1 MSIAK
6 KTANISNYFAYSVIL
21 PAQLNNPIH
30 LSIHLLG
37 DNMSEN
43 HPISSLLPAK
53 LYIVATPIGNI
64 SDITLRA
71 IETLQQVDV
80 IAAEDT
86 RHSGKLLSH
95 YQIKKPLFPLH
106 DHNERQRGNV
116 LIEKIK
122 AGQSVALISDAGTPL
137 ISDPGYHLVNEC
149 RDAGVDVVPIPGP
162 SAVITALSAAGLATD
177 RFSFEGFLPA
187 KEKGKQDKLKMLI
200 EESRTMVFYESP
212 RRIQDT
218 LAQIV
223 AIFGADRK
231 VVIARE
237 LTKTFESFY
246 AMPAGEMVDW
256 LNQDSN
262 HCRGEFVLMVA
273 GAKKRREYLSSRI
286 KYFGVIKRASSA

>member
-1 MSIAK
+1 MSLHSESL
-6 KTANISNYFAYSVIL
+6 SN
-21 PAQLNNPIH
+21 
-30 LSIHLLG
+30 
-37 DNMSEN
+37 
-43 HPISSLLPAK
+43 LPAK

-64 SDITLRA
+64 SDISYRA

-95 YQIKKPLFPLH
+95 YQIKKPMFPLH
-106 DHNERQRGNV
+106 DHNERERGKV

-149 RDAGVDVVPIPGP
+149 REKGVDIVPIPG
-162 SAVITALSAAGLATD
+162 ACATITALSAAGLPTD

-187 KEKGKQDKLKMLI
+187 KEKGKQDKLSALM
-200 EESRTMVFYESP
+200 EETRTMVFYESP
-212 RRIQDT
+212 RRIIDT
-218 LAQIV
+218 VEQIV
-223 AIFGADRK
+223 NILGADRK
-231 VVIARE
+231 LVIARE

-246 AMPAGEMVDW
+246 ALPAQEMLDW
-256 LNQDSN
+256 LKEDTN

-273 GAKKRREYLSSRI
+273 GAIPDADAISQVALNTLTLLKEQLPLKKAAALTAQIHGEKKNELYKWGLENL
-286 KYFGVIKRASSA
+286 

>member
-1 MSIAK
+1 MSQHSESL
-6 KTANISNYFAYSVIL
+6 SN
-21 PAQLNNPIH
+21 
-30 LSIHLLG
+30 
-37 DNMSEN
+37 
-43 HPISSLLPAK
+43 LPAK

-64 SDITLRA
+64 SDITYRA

-95 YQIKKPLFPLH
+95 YQIKKPMFPLH
-106 DHNERQRGNV
+106 DHNERERGKV

-149 RDAGVDVVPIPGP
+149 REKGVDVVPIPG
-162 SAVITALSAAGLATD
+162 ACATIAALSAAGLPTD

-187 KEKGKQDKLKMLI
+187 KEKGKQDKLNALL
-200 EESRTMVFYESP
+200 EETRTMVFYESP
-212 RRIQDT
+212 RRIIDT
-218 LAQIV
+218 VQQIV
-223 AIFGADRK
+223 NTLGADRK
-231 VVIARE
+231 CVIARE

-246 AMPAGEMVDW
+246 ALPAQEMLEW
-256 LNQDSN
+256 LKEDSN

-273 GAKKRREYLSSRI
+273 GAIADTEAIPQVALNTLTLLKEQLPLKKAAALTAQIHTQKKNDLYKWGLENL
-286 KYFGVIKRASSA
+286 